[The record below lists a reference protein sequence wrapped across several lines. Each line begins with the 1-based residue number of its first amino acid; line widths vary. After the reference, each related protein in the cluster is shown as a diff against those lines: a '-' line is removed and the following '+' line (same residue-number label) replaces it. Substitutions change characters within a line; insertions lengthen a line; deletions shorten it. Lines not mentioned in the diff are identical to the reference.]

1 LFKRL
6 LFPIVIL
13 LIAFAIFAQ
22 LKHSKAEKSPVTK
35 TEKVWRVSSMPVIF
49 QDLQPELVVYGRI
62 ETPNQAHL
70 SAALVADVI
79 EVRALEGQRVTKG
92 QKLIKLDDRD
102 IQLLIKQRQAELKE
116 ITSLVNSE
124 KSRFARDKKLLK
136 QQVELV
142 ELAEQA
148 VARAQ
153 KLEKSKMTSRS
164 VLDDTIALQKQQV
177 LALQRLEY
185 DIADHSSRMA
195 QLDARRIRAQA
206 LLSQAELDLSR
217 TAIKAPFEG
226 RVASLS
232 VAIGDR
238 VRAGD
243 KLISVYELNTL
254 EVRAQLPGRY
264 IPNIR
269 SAMQQG
275 KTVTATATINN
286 QSFTFQLD
294 RFSGEVQRDSGG
306 IDGLFRVL
314 NDGKQLTVGAF
325 VELRMALTEEKS
337 VISIPYDALYE
348 LGKIYQISDGRL
360 QAIKISRVGEYR
372 DDSGEVRLLIRS
384 ADLVEDDKILTT
396 QLPNAIPGLRVEALN
411 EQ

>member
-1 LFKRL
+1 M
-6 LFPIVIL
+6 
-13 LIAFAIFAQ
+13 
-22 LKHSKAEKSPVTK
+22 PVT
-35 TEKVWRVSSMPVIF
+35 F
-49 QDLQPELVVYGRI
+49 QNLQPDLIVYGRI
-62 ETPNQAHL
+62 ETPNQAQL
-70 SAALVADVI
+70 SSALVADIV
-79 EVRALEGQRVTKG
+79 EVLALEGQQVKKG
-92 QKLIKLDDRD
+92 QELIQLDDRD

-185 DIADHSSRMA
+185 DIADHFSRMA
-195 QLDARRIRAQA
+195 QLDARRIRSQA
-206 LLSQAELDLSR
+206 LLEQAELDLSR
-217 TAIKAPFEG
+217 TVVKAPFEG
-226 RVASLS
+226 KVANLS
-232 VAIGDR
+232 VARGDR

-264 IPNIR
+264 VPNIR

-275 KTVTATATINN
+275 KTVTASATINN
-286 QSFTFQLD
+286 QPFTFQLD

-314 NDGKQLTVGAF
+314 DNGEQLTVGTF
-325 VELRMALTEEKS
+325 VELRMALTEEKA

-360 QAIKISRVGEYR
+360 QAVKISRVGEYR
-372 DDSGEVRLLIRS
+372 EDSGEVRLLIRS

-411 EQ
+411 E